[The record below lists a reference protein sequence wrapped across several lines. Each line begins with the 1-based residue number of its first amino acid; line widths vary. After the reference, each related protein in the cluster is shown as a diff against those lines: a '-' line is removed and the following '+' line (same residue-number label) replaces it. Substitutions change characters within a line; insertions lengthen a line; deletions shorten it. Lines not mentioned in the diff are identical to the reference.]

1 MELLQAELQRVYGDR
16 VQFACI
22 DTTQTSLDSFPL
34 ISRVVQMG
42 YNFPITAING
52 KPRLA
57 GGIDI
62 DQIKNLLDEILP

>member
-1 MELLQAELQRVYGDR
+1 
-16 VQFACI
+16 
-22 DTTQTSLDSFPL
+22 
-34 ISRVVQMG
+34 MG